1 MEENR
6 MKARLV
12 PLFFKKDRTEKF
24 DRQLG
29 NLKKLLGGEAE
40 FLPAAGLGEPLPA
53 CDAVVFP
60 EILGEAYRSA
70 EHFRAIRAPIL
81 LITSEFATVSMWD
94 WEIANFLKNK
104 GVATIAPYNLQQA
117 RTLCAAL
124 AAKRRMAGG
133 KMLIFQDNP
142 GEGFQSDI
150 FKCFYWWSEECTDLI
165 RERFGL
171 QIERRSFRKLG
182 AEAKAIPDA
191 EARSEWK
198 RWDFPLAEELSE
210 RALLSAVKLYLAV
223 KRELAGD
230 PSILGAGINCL
241 NESAFSDTT
250 PCLAWNMLYE
260 EMGLLWACEGDTLSL
275 ATKLLLHKS
284 LGAPILMTNIYPFLM
299 DQAALK
305 HEKIPGFPEVLE
317 QPENHLLLAHCGYFG
332 LTPRSFC
339 TSWMLRPPVLAIVDK
354 NAHVHDARVPV
365 GDITLAK
372 LDTSLSKMMVI
383 EGCLR
388 GYVQYPGSDC
398 RNGAIVRVQSGHRLV
413 RQMYSHH
420 QLLMTGKRQQEI
432 ELLAPVFGLALEG
445 IG

>member
-1 MEENR
+1 
-6 MKARLV
+6 MKARLL

-29 NLKKLLGGEAE
+29 ILGRLLGGEAE
-40 FLPAAGLGEPLPA
+40 FLPAVGLGEPLPS

-60 EILGEAYRSA
+60 EILGEAYRSV

-81 LITSEFATVSMWD
+81 IITSEFATVSMWD

-117 RTLCAAL
+117 RILCAAL
-124 AAKRRMAGG
+124 AAKSQMAGG
-133 KMLIFQDNP
+133 KLLVFQDNP
-142 GEGFQSDI
+142 GEGFQPDI
-150 FKCFYWWSEECTDLI
+150 FKCFYWWEQECTDLI

-171 QIERRSFRKLG
+171 QIVRRSFRKLG

-191 EARSEWK
+191 EAKKEWK
-198 RWDFPLAEELSE
+198 RWDFPLAEDLAE

-223 KRELAGD
+223 KRELQED
-230 PSILGAGINCL
+230 SSFLGVGINCL

-260 EMGLLWACEGDTLSL
+260 EKGLLWACEGDTLSL

-284 LGAPILMTNIYPFLM
+284 LGAPIMMTNIYPFLM
-299 DQAALK
+299 GQAALK

-317 QPENHLLLAHCGYFG
+317 EPENHLLLAHCGYFG

-339 TSWMLRPPVLAIVDK
+339 SSWILRPPVLAIVDK
-354 NAHVHDARVPV
+354 NAHAHDARMPV

-372 LDTSLSKMMVI
+372 LDTSMRKMMVI

-398 RNGAIVRVQSGHRLV
+398 RNGAMVRVGSGHRLM
-413 RQMYSHH
+413 REMYSHH

-432 ELLAPVFGLALEG
+432 ELLAPVFGLTLEG

>member
-1 MEENR
+1 MEETC
-6 MKARLV
+6 MKAQLL

-24 DRQLG
+24 ERQLG

-40 FLPAAGLGEPLPA
+40 FLPAAGLGEPLSP

-60 EILGEAYRSA
+60 EILGEAYRSV
-70 EHFRAIRAPIL
+70 EHFRAIRVPIL
-81 LITSEFATVSMWD
+81 IITSEFATVSMWD

-117 RTLCAAL
+117 RLLCAAL
-124 AAKRRMAGG
+124 AAKRQMAGG
-133 KMLIFQDNP
+133 KLLIFQDNP
-142 GEGFQSDI
+142 GEGFQPDI
-150 FKCFYWWSEECTDLI
+150 FKCFYWWEQECTDLI

-171 QIERRSFRKLG
+171 QIVRRSFRKLG
-182 AEAKAIPDA
+182 VEAKAIPDA
-191 EARSEWK
+191 EAKKEWK
-198 RWDFPLAEELSE
+198 RWDFPLAEDLAE

-223 KRELAGD
+223 KRELQED
-230 PSILGAGINCL
+230 SSFLGVGINCL

-260 EMGLLWACEGDTLSL
+260 EKGLLWACEGDTLSL

-284 LGAPILMTNIYPFLM
+284 LGAPIMMTNIYPFLM
-299 DQAALK
+299 GQAALK
-305 HEKIPGFPEVLE
+305 HEKIPAFPEVLE
-317 QPENHLLLAHCGYFG
+317 EPENHLLLAHCGYFG

-339 TSWMLRPPVLAIVDK
+339 SSWILRPPVLAIVDK
-354 NAHVHDARVPV
+354 NAHAHDARMPV

-372 LDTSLSKMMVI
+372 LDTSMRKMMVI

-398 RNGAIVRVQSGHRLV
+398 RNGALVRVASGHRLM
-413 RQMYSHH
+413 REMYSHH
-420 QLLMTGKRQQEI
+420 QLLLTGQRQQEI
-432 ELLAPVFGLALEG
+432 ELLAPVFGLTLEG
-445 IG
+445 ID

>member
-1 MEENR
+1 
-6 MKARLV
+6 MKARLL

-29 NLKKLLGGEAE
+29 ILRRLLGGEAE
-40 FLPAAGLGEPLPA
+40 FLPAAGLGESLPS

-60 EILGEAYRSA
+60 EILGEAYRSV

-81 LITSEFATVSMWD
+81 IITSEFATVSMWD

-117 RTLCAAL
+117 RILCAAL
-124 AAKRRMAGG
+124 AAKSQLAGG
-133 KMLIFQDNP
+133 KLLIFQDNP
-142 GEGFQSDI
+142 GEGFQPDI
-150 FKCFYWWSEECTDLI
+150 FKCFYWWEQECTDLI

-171 QIERRSFRKLG
+171 QIVRRSFRKLG

-191 EARSEWK
+191 EAKKEWK
-198 RWDFPLAEELSE
+198 RWDFPLAEDLAE

-223 KRELAGD
+223 KRELQED
-230 PSILGAGINCL
+230 SSFLGVGINCL

-260 EMGLLWACEGDTLSL
+260 EKGLLWACEGDTLSL

-284 LGAPILMTNIYPFLM
+284 LGAPIMMTNIYPFLM
-299 DQAALK
+299 GQAALK

-317 QPENHLLLAHCGYFG
+317 EPENHLLLAHCGYFG

-339 TSWMLRPPVLAIVDK
+339 SSWILRPPVLAIVDK
-354 NAHVHDARVPV
+354 NAHMHDARMPV

-372 LDTSLSKMMVI
+372 LDTSMRKMMVI
-383 EGCLR
+383 EGSLR

-398 RNGAIVRVQSGHRLV
+398 RNGAIVRVASGHRLM
-413 RQMYSHH
+413 REMYSHH

-432 ELLAPVFGLALEG
+432 ELLAPVFGLTLEG
-445 IG
+445 IA

>member
-1 MEENR
+1 
-6 MKARLV
+6 MKARLL

-29 NLKKLLGGEAE
+29 NLKKLLGAEAE
-40 FLPAAGLGEPLPA
+40 FLPSVGLGEPLPP

-60 EILGEAYRSA
+60 EILGEAYRSV

-81 LITSEFATVSMWD
+81 IITSEFATVSMWD

-117 RTLCAAL
+117 RILCAAL
-124 AAKRRMAGG
+124 AAKSQLAGG
-133 KMLIFQDNP
+133 KLLIFQDNP
-142 GEGFQSDI
+142 GEGFQPDI
-150 FKCFYWWSEECTDLI
+150 FKCFYWWEQECTDLI

-171 QIERRSFRKLG
+171 QIVRRSFRKLG

-191 EARSEWK
+191 EAKKEWK
-198 RWDFPLAEELSE
+198 RWDFPLAEDLAE

-223 KRELAGD
+223 KRELQED
-230 PSILGAGINCL
+230 TCFLGVGINCL

-260 EMGLLWACEGDTLSL
+260 EKGLLWACEGDTLSL

-284 LGAPILMTNIYPFLM
+284 LGAPIMMTNIYPFLM
-299 DQAALK
+299 GQAALK

-317 QPENHLLLAHCGYFG
+317 EPENHLLLAHCGYFG

-339 TSWMLRPPVLAIVDK
+339 SSWILRPPVLAIVDK
-354 NAHVHDARVPV
+354 NAHAHDARMPV

-372 LDTSLSKMMVI
+372 LDTSLRKMMVI

-388 GYVQYPGSDC
+388 GYVQYHGSDC
-398 RNGAIVRVQSGHRLV
+398 RNGAMVRVASGHRLM
-413 RQMYSHH
+413 REMYSHH

-432 ELLAPVFGLALEG
+432 ELLAPVFGLTLEG